1 MNILR
6 SFERTVGGLLE
17 GVFGSVFRS
26 EVHPIE
32 LAHKLTQ
39 EMDEHR
45 TTSVSRVYVPNEYL
59 VWLSPEDRTRYAGV
73 EDEVIDE
80 LCAYLLEHAR
90 REELTL
96 ASRPVVTFNTDDA
109 LGLGEFGIQARLVRL
124 DADRDARSFE
134 PQGVATR
141 RGDAPE
147 ARPRTEA
154 GHGETMIYS
163 ASHPERAPRRE
174 RRAPPARQAF
184 AHVGGKRLLI
194 APTGTTLGRSR
205 GCDIVLDDPGV
216 SRRHAEIRAS
226 DDGWMIQDLGST
238 NGVFLN
244 RSPIE
249 GPAPLRS
256 GDQIELGETK
266 LVFEVP

>member
-32 LAHKLTQ
+32 LAHKLTH
-39 EMDEHR
+39 EMDQHR
-45 TTSVSRVYVPNEYL
+45 TASVSRVYAPNEYL

-96 ASRPVVTFNTDDA
+96 VSRPVVTFNTDDA
-109 LGLGEFGIQARLVRL
+109 LGLGEFGIQARLVRV
-124 DADRDARSFE
+124 DADQDARGSE
-134 PQGVATR
+134 PQRVGTR
-141 RGDAPE
+141 PSDAGE
-147 ARPRTEA
+147 ARQLSDA
-154 GHGETMIYS
+154 DHGQTMIYN

-174 RRAPPARQAF
+174 ARASRPRQAL
-184 AHVGGKRLLI
+184 ARVGGRRLLI
-194 APTGTTLGRSR
+194 GAAGTTLGRSR
-205 GCDIVLDDPGV
+205 RCDIVLDDPGV
-216 SRRHAEIRAS
+216 SRRHAEITAS
-226 DDGWMIQDLGST
+226 EDGWMIQDLGST

-244 RSPIE
+244 RSPID
-249 GPAPLRS
+249 GAAPLRS

-266 LVFEVP
+266 IVFEVP